1 MICAETGP
9 QALTKPAAAAIG
21 ALTENGV
28 MHYGLLSVVPVVI
41 VIVLA
46 VATRRAFE
54 SILAGTLAASLIL
67 YHTHFITGWTN
78 AFLEVAASRLL
89 PLKPGTTV
97 ILVFDT
103 DTDNS
108 QILKTNIEFI
118 SSRTNILKVLCVT
131 QVKNLEDEILRSCTI
146 KHIRDLTNSKS
157 DKEYKA
163 DLIHITNLAK
173 RLVECGFKPEMFWA
187 REPRDAFSD
196 IKNDA
201 QYIWIKQ
208 SLNDGKKT

>member
-1 MICAETGP
+1 MKHKTYCYFVEGQDEKKIIDTLKTDLRLIQPGKV
-9 QALTKPAAAAIG
+9 QII
-21 ALTENGV
+21 N
-28 MHYGLLSVVPVVI
+28 PVQDKI
-41 VIVLA
+41 
-46 VATRRAFE
+46 
-54 SILAGTLAASLIL
+54 
-67 YHTHFITGWTN
+67 
-78 AFLEVAASRLL
+78 AASRLL

-146 KHIRDLTNSKS
+146 KHIQDLTNSKS

-208 SLNDGKKT
+208 SLNDCKKT